1 MSTIHVFLPQHSN
14 QATHVMKTNNSEKIK
29 PYHEDEGGKKEQIRK
44 MFDNI
49 AGGYDFLNRLLSAR
63 FDVTWR
69 RKLTDKIISHDPT
82 KVLDVAT
89 GTGDVA
95 ITLAQKDA
103 QVSIDGT
110 DISQKMLDIAA
121 KKVAKAQLNE
131 RISLFVEDAE
141 DMSMEDNSYD
151 VVTASFG
158 VRNFESLEK
167 GLAEMYR
174 VTRPGGYV
182 YILEFSKPRI
192 FPIKQAYNFY
202 FQNILPLIGRIRSG
216 DPKAYQY
223 LYESVQAFP
232 DGEKFLAK
240 LQEVGFNDVHST
252 ELTLGICQIY
262 SGKK

>member
-1 MSTIHVFLPQHSN
+1 MYFCLDSN
-14 QATHVMKTNNSEKIK
+14 YVTSIMNTNHQEKIK
-29 PYHEDEGGKKEQIRK
+29 PYEDTEGGKKEQITR

-69 RKLTDKIISHDPT
+69 RKLTDKILSHHPQN
-82 KVLDVAT
+82 VLDVAT

-95 ITLAQKDA
+95 LTLAKKNSD
-103 QVSIDGT
+103 VVIDGT
-110 DISQKMLDIAA
+110 DISQKMLDIAE
-121 KKVAKAQLNE
+121 KKVTKAKVND
-131 RISLFVEDAE
+131 RIHLFVGDAE
-141 DMSMEDNSYD
+141 NMTMEDNSYD
-151 VVTASFG
+151 IVTASFG
-158 VRNFESLEK
+158 VRNFENLEK
-167 GLAEMYR
+167 GLSEMFR
-174 VTRPGGYV
+174 VTRSGGHI
-182 YILEFSKPRI
+182 YILEFSKPKI

-232 DGEKFLAK
+232 DGEKFLDK
-240 LQEVGFNDVHST
+240 LQEVGFNDVHCT